1 MCGRFA
7 LHTPRSR
14 IASRYFN
21 LQFPVGDIHS
31 SYNITPGIQIT
42 TVHATSDE
50 PVSFGFSHW
59 GFHPPWAKEDAP
71 TPINIRA
78 EKAATS
84 PYFRS
89 AFAHRR
95 CLIPA
100 NGWYEWRKT
109 ESGKQPYYITL
120 RNPEPNDVL
129 FLAGLW
135 EPTGEGTET
144 CCAILTEPV
153 SPAFAFIHDRQPVVL
168 DPECRWQW
176 LDPGL
181 SDRDKIRKVARRL
194 DPDRLIAYPVSTRVN
209 RPANDDPSLIKESP
223 GMESAPIFAYSCRA
237 PSGG

>member
-21 LQFPVGDIHS
+21 IQLPVGDVHA
-31 SYNITPGIQIT
+31 SYNITPGVQIT
-42 TVHATSDE
+42 SVHATADD
-50 PVSFGFSHW
+50 PVSFDFSHW
-59 GFHPPWAKEDAP
+59 GFHLFWAKEDAP

-95 CLIPA
+95 CLVPA

-120 RNPEPNDVL
+120 KEGGPDEVV
-129 FLAGLW
+129 FFAGLW
-135 EPTGEGTET
+135 EPAGEGTET

-153 SPAFAFIHDRQPVVL
+153 SPPFAFIHDRQPVVL
-168 DPECRWQW
+168 EPECRWQW
-176 LDPGL
+176 LDPEL
-181 SDRDKIRKVARRL
+181 SDRDTIRKVARRL
-194 DPDRLIAYPVSTRVN
+194 DPDRLMAYPVSTSVN
-209 RPANDDPSLIKESP
+209 SPANDDLSLTEEVE
-223 GMESAPIFAYSCRA
+223 G
-237 PSGG
+237 

>member
-7 LHTPRSR
+7 FHTPRSR
-14 IASRYFN
+14 IATRYFD
-21 LQFPVGDIHS
+21 LQLPVGDVHAR
-31 SYNITPGIQIT
+31 YNITPGFRSPASSPLLKRQCPSPSRT
-42 TVHATSDE
+42 GAFR
-50 PVSFGFSHW
+50 PA
-59 GFHPPWAKEDAP
+59 WAKEDAP

-95 CLIPA
+95 CLVPA

-120 RNPEPNDVL
+120 RDPGEDEVV
-129 FLAGLW
+129 FFAGLW
-135 EPTGEGTET
+135 EPAGEGDDT

-168 DPECRWQW
+168 DPERRWQW
-176 LDPGL
+176 LDPEL
-181 SDRDKIRKVARRL
+181 SERDTIRKVARRL
-194 DPDRLIAYPVSTRVN
+194 DPERLIAYPVSTRVN
-209 RPANDDPSLIKESP
+209 RPANDDPGLLEPIDDPDGP
-223 GMESAPIFAYSCRA
+223 GETGS
-237 PSGG
+237 